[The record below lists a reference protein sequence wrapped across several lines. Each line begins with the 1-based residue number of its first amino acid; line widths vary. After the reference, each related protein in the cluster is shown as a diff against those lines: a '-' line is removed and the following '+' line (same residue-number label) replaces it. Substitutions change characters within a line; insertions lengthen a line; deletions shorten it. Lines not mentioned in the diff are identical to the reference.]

1 MKLFLAICA
10 VVSIIPI
17 TAFAC
22 GPSPQKVVREVVIKA
37 DSAKVWAIV
46 GNFSG
51 MHKWHPAV
59 MDSVVESRP
68 DTQGDESTYRTLI
81 LDNGGKVVE
90 KRRET
95 QEDEM
100 KLGIFMEQGDIAVSN
115 YSDAIT
121 VKSGQHMG
129 ESIATWTG
137 RFNNKANAMEAPAGQ
152 DNVAAIAA
160 VERFYDEGLAK
171 LKRVV
176 ETH

>member
-1 MKLFLAICA
+1 
-10 VVSIIPI
+10 
-17 TAFAC
+17 
-22 GPSPQKVVREVVIKA
+22 
-37 DSAKVWAIV
+37 
-46 GNFSG
+46 
-51 MHKWHPAV
+51 
-59 MDSVVESRP
+59 VVESRP